1 MNEQKEVNKNYKK
14 KLLSAFAVLFLAGF
28 VFAAYTVLT
37 TTATVEIREPF
48 EVSYAMLGDAGDWS
62 VTNCNSS
69 AVTWF
74 AAPSTIDFKHIFAGE
89 HRTLC
94 VKVENKAEVSLPYGM
109 NFSTT
114 APMVITTVDNPGIVA
129 KFGSSISEFDVK
141 INDDAI
147 PSTGYTVG
155 FGVTRG

>member
-1 MNEQKEVNKNYKK
+1 MEEEKKSNRKK
-14 KLLSAFAVLFLAGF
+14 KILSAFAVLMFAGL
-28 VFAAYTVLT
+28 VVAAYTVVT
-37 TTATVEIREPF
+37 TVATVEIREPF
-48 EVSYAMLGDAGDWS
+48 VVSYAMLGDAGDWS
-62 VTNCNSS
+62 ITNCNSS